1 MEELRTSL
9 VAFAVAVS
17 LASLYLSRKL
27 WLQSNRPIVTAAIV
41 DYASGNM
48 GAVFNLVVSNTGNRP
63 ATNVRLNAKPEDI
76 NKLMVASVEEGK
88 RQSIYNCFSNEA
100 MISLLKNG
108 EELTTS
114 FGSISHP
121 RSKDQWLKYGA
132 KITIEITYDD
142 LEGRSY
148 RSIVPLK
155 VYAREGFGGG
165 VWK

>member
-1 MEELRTSL
+1 MEEIRTSL

-17 LASLYLSRKL
+17 LASLYLSRRL

-63 ATNVRLNAKPEDI
+63 ATNVRLNAKSEDI
-76 NKLMVASVEEGK
+76 DKLMVVSVEEGK
-88 RQSIYNCFSNEA
+88 RQSIHNCFNDEA

-121 RSKDQWLKYGA
+121 GSKDQWLKYGA
-132 KITIEITYDD
+132 RITIEITYDD

-165 VWK
+165 IWK